1 MDTLEA
7 ELEKYETQ
15 LLELNTYS
23 NELTLKYNEKVEF
36 QECLEKGR
44 MFLAAEADLTSSK
57 LDTANPLSSAYG
69 APAIS
74 EDGMQPLLA
83 DTGRGHSGAS
93 SYCAQGTVAPACLR
107 PCWREFSECR

>member
-7 ELEKYETQ
+7 ELEEYETQ

-44 MFLAAEADLTSSK
+44 MFLAAEADVTSSK
-57 LDTANPLSSAYG
+57 LDTANPLISAYS

-74 EDGMQPLLA
+74 EDGMQPLRCLLLLCTRYRSTRLSQALLA
-83 DTGRGHSGAS
+83 GVFRMS
-93 SYCAQGTVAPACLR
+93 LR
-107 PCWREFSECR
+107 VK